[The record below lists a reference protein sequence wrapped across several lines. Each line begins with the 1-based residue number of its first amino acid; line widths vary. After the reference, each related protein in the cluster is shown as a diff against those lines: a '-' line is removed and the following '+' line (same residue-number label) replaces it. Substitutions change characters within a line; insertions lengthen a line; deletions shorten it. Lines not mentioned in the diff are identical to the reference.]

1 MSKEMLNYFIENN
14 LVQIVEK
21 TPQNWQEAVRVSC
34 QKLLEKNYITND
46 YVDKIITNVIENGP
60 YIVIVP
66 GIAMPH
72 SEAENAGVLGTGIG
86 FTKFADNVI
95 FDEHDATKNAQLF
108 FTLAAKDPKQHLE
121 NISNL
126 MGFLA
131 DDQLINKL
139 KTINSYAELELL
151 ATQ

>member
-1 MSKEMLNYFIENN
+1 MSKEMLDYFIKND
-14 LVQIVEK
+14 LVQIVEE
-21 TPQNWQEAVRVSC
+21 TPKDWKNAVRLSC
-34 QKLLEKNYITND
+34 EKLLSKNYITNS
-46 YVDKIITNVIENGP
+46 YVEKIITNVVENGP

-72 SEAENAGVLGTGIG
+72 SEAENAGVLGTGIA
-86 FTKFADNVI
+86 FTKFSESIV

-126 MGFLA
+126 MNFLG
-131 DDQLINKL
+131 DEELINNLKL
-139 KTINSYAELELL
+139 VNSYEELELL